1 MNISIRNIDKQIWKE
16 AKAQA
21 QLQGNTIGEWLD
33 MAIKGYIASESV
45 LRKRLPEQAKC
56 EMCGKIVYKGRKG
69 HNKMI
74 VHHDEPNNRTAS
86 VAKIL
91 CSKCHIGRHHE
102 LGWGIPYSKSK
113 REQKATR
120 SGKFRCSLCRTW
132 YPVSARAP
140 VEVKAHT
147 RLCLYCWRDRKEEA
161 SEFLK
166 PLRNWN
172 EKRGR
177 PPKKVIYPVSNT
189 IRDGERL

>member
-1 MNISIRNIDKQIWKE
+1 MAYVKNLDIELWKE
-16 AKAQA
+16 AKAEA
-21 QLQGNTIGEWLD
+21 RLEGITIKEWLERT
-33 MAIKGYIASESV
+33 ISHSLVGSGT
-45 LRKRLPEQAKC
+45 LRRRLPEQAKC
-56 EMCGKIVYKGRKG
+56 EMCGRVILKNGQAKDRI
-69 HNKMI
+69 I
-74 VHHDEPNNRTAS
+74 AHHDKPNNRKAS
-86 VAKIL
+86 VVKLL
-91 CSKCHIGRHHE
+91 CSHCHIERHRQ
-102 LGWGIPYSKSK
+102 LGWGISYLPK
-113 REQKATR
+113 KATR
-120 SGKFRCSLCRTW
+120 SNKFRCSLCSAW

-189 IRDGERL
+189 IRDGEKL